1 MVIIGVVFILYCH
14 FLMPSFV
21 YVQGLLSLGTPL
33 DWNDAKPLADHI
45 RLNGI
50 KQFLNIWFNVKDKQG
65 EPLLWGDEVSIRFT
79 FAFIMSEIFA
89 Y

>member
-1 MVIIGVVFILYCH
+1 MVIISLVILYCH
-14 FLMPSFV
+14 LLIPSLV

-33 DWNDAKPLADHI
+33 DWNDAKQLADHI

-79 FAFIMSEIFA
+79 FAFIKSEFSA